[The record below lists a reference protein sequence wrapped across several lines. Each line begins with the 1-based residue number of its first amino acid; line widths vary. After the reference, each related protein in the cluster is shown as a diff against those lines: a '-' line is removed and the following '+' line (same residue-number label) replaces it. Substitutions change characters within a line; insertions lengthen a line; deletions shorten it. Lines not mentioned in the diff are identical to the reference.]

1 MFFNIILFPMYV
13 VFNPMCAY
21 VKLFIVW
28 LLIVVSQIYSY
39 DILYVLC

>member
-21 VKLFIVW
+21 VKLFIV
-28 LLIVVSQIYSY
+28 
-39 DILYVLC
+39 